1 MKVAILQTGAPPAE
15 LEARFGSYPEML
27 MTLLGHDGFDYEV
40 FDVQAGPLPKRG
52 DHHGVVIMG
61 SPSGVYD
68 GDAWIQDLKM
78 WIIGAQGRCRMVGIC
93 FGHQIIG
100 EANGCDVRKSERGWG
115 IGVHSYQVED
125 RHGWMEPPLETVRL
139 PVSHQDQVEYRGAS
153 TWVTLTSRFCP
164 YAGLIHGRDTR
175 PLHHGRHGAEDRF
188 DIAAGLE
195 AEGGAAVVEQVEL
208 DVAAAADQLLVA
220 VGFGP
225 GRCPSCGGRAGV
237 AVQEGRGRRPG

>member
-15 LEARFGSYPEML
+15 LEVRFGSYPEML

-164 YAGLIHGRDTR
+164 YAGLIHGRDTISFQGHPEFTPEFAR
-175 PLHHGRHGAEDRF
+175 ALIEHRGDRYPPHFARQAFASLDGSNDREVVAQWIRNFLREPIDGSGR
-188 DIAAGLE
+188 I
-195 AEGGAAVVEQVEL
+195 
-208 DVAAAADQLLVA
+208 
-220 VGFGP
+220 
-225 GRCPSCGGRAGV
+225 
-237 AVQEGRGRRPG
+237 